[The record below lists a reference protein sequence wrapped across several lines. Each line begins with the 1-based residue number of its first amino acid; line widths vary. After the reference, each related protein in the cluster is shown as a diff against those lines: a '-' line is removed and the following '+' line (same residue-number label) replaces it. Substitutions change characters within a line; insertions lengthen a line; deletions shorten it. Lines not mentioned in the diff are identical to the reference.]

1 MQPRRALLSL
11 RRLGAGVLLALTA
24 MYAGRRLQVMILG
37 RTHDGGLLPPVDAV
51 AAALHGQCA
60 ALLTPLSHCRCPRVR
75 GGTVLVTL
83 GAGAGDGPAARAN
96 WYVGSAEV
104 VDLHCDALL
113 GGRDLLLRSSDG
125 HVDVPRLLEGQ
136 VALTVFTAVTQFPW
150 IPRQRHNAEHSRL
163 PDAITGLA
171 LAQGWPRS
179 TWGSFMQRA
188 LYQARELRGF
198 VARSGGQLVLVRSR
212 QELQRFRAER
222 RRRCGGGSGGGS
234 GGGGGTGGQQPIGGR
249 CPLTAAVLGV
259 EGLLALELERDSSLA
274 TAVQRLRQ
282 LHGAGVRLLGLNH
295 FTDTALSGSA
305 HGEAPDTKGL
315 SALGSLLIPVMESMG
330 FVLDL
335 AHASEPTIRQVLA
348 LATKPLLISHT
359 GLKRMC
365 APPPPSAPSSALRR
379 WTCYP
384 IGRS

>member
-1 MQPRRALLSL
+1 
-11 RRLGAGVLLALTA
+11 
-24 MYAGRRLQVMILG
+24 
-37 RTHDGGLLPPVDAV
+37 
-51 AAALHGQCA
+51 
-60 ALLTPLSHCRCPRVR
+60 
-75 GGTVLVTL
+75 
-83 GAGAGDGPAARAN
+83 
-96 WYVGSAEV
+96 

-113 GGRDLLLRSSDG
+113 GGRDLLVRSSDG

-222 RRRCGGGSGGGS
+222 RRRCGGGGG
-234 GGGGGTGGQQPIGGR
+234 GGQQPIGDR
-249 CPLTAAVLGV
+249 CPQMTAAVLGV

-282 LHGAGVRLLGLNH
+282 LHAAGVRLLGLNH

-315 SALGSLLIPVMESMG
+315 SALGSLLIPLMERMG

-348 LATKPLLISHT
+348 LATKPLVISHT

-365 APPPPSAPSSALRR
+365 ARPPRAVAHA
-379 WTCYP
+379 T
-384 IGRS
+384 RSVAAD